1 MKKFM
6 YVFIGIICMIM
17 TMTSCS
23 FSRVDADEEA
33 VLIEKPWFFGHGGV
47 CETPITTGNTWTAW
61 TTEVVRFKIT
71 PVQYDEKFADI
82 MSSDNTPVDLTAH
95 VLIQVNKG
103 ETPILLKNFGENW
116 YSNDIQKDLC
126 NEVRN
131 EISKYPMME
140 LTCKRTIY
148 DNASKQIEQV
158 LIAKVQK
165 ERIPITIMKVIID
178 KASPNAEV
186 MEEYNKTA
194 AQLQAKQTQ
203 MAAAQMQEFRK
214 MAEMKRAEADD
225 AYRVKM
231 GLTPDQYIKLRAIE
245 IEKEKVDMVRNKG
258 NVNITMLMGND
269 YTPIANIR

>member
-1 MKKFM
+1 MKKCI
-6 YVFIGIICMIM
+6 YVLIMMLTVVMIS
-17 TMTSCS
+17 SCS
-23 FSRVDADEEA
+23 FSKVDADEEA
-33 VLIEKPWFFGHGGV
+33 VLIAKPWFFGHGGV
-47 CETPITTGNTWTAW
+47 YETPITTGNTWTAW
-61 TTEVVRFKIT
+61 TTEVIRFKTT
-71 PVQYDEKFADI
+71 PIQYDEKFTDI

-95 VLIQVNKG
+95 VLIQINKG
-103 ETPILLKNFGENW
+103 QTPVLLQNFGESW
-116 YSNDIQKDLC
+116 YENDIQKDLC

-178 KASPNAEV
+178 KASPNQEV

-194 AQLQAKQTQ
+194 AQLQARQTQ
-203 MAAAQMQEFRK
+203 MAASQMQESRK
-214 MAEMKRAEADD
+214 IAETKRAEADD

-231 GLTPDQYIKLRAIE
+231 GLSPDQYIKLRAIE
-245 IEKEKVDMVRNKG
+245 IEKEKVDMVRSKG
-258 NVNITMLMGND
+258 NVNITMLMGNN
-269 YTPIANIR
+269 YVPMANIK